1 MTPPDTSR
9 AEAEAHEFVA
19 DWLGIF
25 DSNIRASAMNK
36 FEQALAN
43 KLLRAK
49 AEGVREAFRLLE
61 SVNEPALQKH
71 SLNALLESLA
81 TRLEKGEA

>member
-25 DSNIRASAMNK
+25 DSSIRASAMNE

-49 AEGVREAFRLLE
+49 AEGVRYAVNFQRHSREDTFDNLCMLE
-61 SVNEPALQKH
+61 DY
-71 SLNALLESLA
+71 A
-81 TRLEKGEA
+81 TRIEKGEA

>member
-25 DSNIRASAMNK
+25 CSSIRASAMNE

-49 AEGVREAFRLLE
+49 ADGVRWAATKINKIEHTPLLHAE
-61 SVNEPALQKH
+61 LMRD
-71 SLNALLESLA
+71 A
-81 TRLEKGEA
+81 TRIEKGEA

>member
-25 DSNIRASAMNK
+25 DSSIRASAMNK

-49 AEGVREAFRLLE
+49 ADGVRECAGVVRGRCEDWLADSLE
-61 SVNEPALQKH
+61 D
-71 SLNALLESLA
+71 LA
-81 TRLEKGEA
+81 TRIEKGEA

>member
-25 DSNIRASAMNK
+25 DSSIRASAMNE

-49 AEGVREAFRLLE
+49 ADGVRLAVAEIRAWPRDGGELVRLDE
-61 SVNEPALQKH
+61 
-71 SLNALLESLA
+71 LA
-81 TRLEKGEA
+81 PRIEKGEA